1 MFTFAFT
8 HNPLLR
14 PPPAGTVDLISWWQ
28 VRYRGRLNFFGWW
41 KGGRRR
47 FLTEGGVVT
56 GWAATL
62 TRAPWVPS
70 AGAKVWRCSGVGVG
84 IRSSKDK
91 HQWEYERLDA
101 NRSGS
106 HAIPSQKKPQERAW
120 PCARVFLLLAAF
132 AELRAKLSQK
142 LLALKYIPSHFNP
155 SALPN
160 LQHYAP
166 DRITCKFTFRTH
178 VDKSCGV
185 FKYTFTFIWS
195 LFGTIVYFQ
204 EDLK

>member
-8 HNPLLR
+8 HNPLLC
-14 PPPAGTVDLISWWQ
+14 PHTPHPAGTVDLISWWQ
-28 VRYRGRLNFFGWW
+28 VRHRGRLSFFGWW

-62 TRAPWVPS
+62 TGAPWVPS
-70 AGAKVWRCSGVGVG
+70 AGATVWRCSRVRKEGEGLGVG
-84 IRSSKDK
+84 IRSSIDK

-120 PCARVFLLLAAF
+120 PCAHVFLLLAAF
-132 AELRAKLSQK
+132 SELRAKLSLK

-155 SALPN
+155 STFPN

-166 DRITCKFTFRTH
+166 DRITCQFSFRTH
-178 VDKSCGV
+178 VDC
-185 FKYTFTFIWS
+185 
-195 LFGTIVYFQ
+195 
-204 EDLK
+204 